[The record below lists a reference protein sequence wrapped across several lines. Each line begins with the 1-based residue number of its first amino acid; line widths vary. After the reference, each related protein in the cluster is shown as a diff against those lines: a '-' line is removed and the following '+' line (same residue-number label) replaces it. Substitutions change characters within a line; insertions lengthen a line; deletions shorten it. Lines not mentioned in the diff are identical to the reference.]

1 MLSTGNG
8 TLNVAIKNELAN
20 SSSLKSTHQVTAEW
34 NYNAYVLREE
44 IGCSYGDG
52 TPDDDGYQQY
62 SYTVGADP
70 VVIKDDTDRI
80 KYTPLQDVFK
90 INRPD
95 PGIIHVVGNDIGGD
109 IPINGD
115 GDSLAI
121 TRIFNLIS
129 EDTRVYPI
137 SNEASFKYWNS
148 FRWVY
153 NAATSSLKKVGF
165 SAADK
170 TIEAAKPFVKYK
182 EDINVNK
189 IVIKTQKHL
198 GYPTDF
204 TIQGWIEDPAD
215 NTYKWTTLKSYSSS
229 TALSDGILK
238 IYYDKTTN
246 TWEDY
251 VPAIDAPNEKVLTD
265 FSLASSSTKLLKG
278 LRFNVTKMSVANIPL
293 EVIEISPRLIA
304 DVTNSVI
311 NLSVNSSIGNSSYG
325 LPIGSIVSA
334 NGSLTLSDTEQY
346 FSKNNPLSIIKDY
359 MKPNVEIRIYQKLT
373 IGVNDYRFPV
383 KTMYT
388 GIWQEQDGF
397 NVSVELEDYFKFF
410 KESAA
415 PDLIIANNSGV
426 PTSVAMLMLMDNI
439 GFTGFRMD
447 KTSPNNDYE
456 DVVLDFFYSQK
467 EQTIMEVLES
477 LAISTQTAI
486 YMDVDN
492 DLVAMTKEK
501 TISPE
506 NKAFWIIG
514 NDGVTN
520 LKTSQDSVT
529 ETPLVDIGYLSNIAS
544 FSESSEPP
552 ITDINVQ
559 YNGLGL
565 ERKSMSLL
573 QNTDKKQQHLESPSF
588 GASFINKDLR
598 YTPDIVWQPG
608 NEKGSNDNYL
618 AAAALI
624 KDVWEEGPSTSTYFS
639 TKTRTASS
647 KSDAIKAFFDS
658 TERKNVMSIYLDK
671 EMINTFTNSYSGYV
685 MIDAE
690 VIRYEGISFFI
701 SNPKEGI
708 YKREII
714 FNQDEYNFEKS
725 KIRQGGSI
733 EPQSLIVYLDLEKEI
748 SPVDPTKNI
757 YTLVGDGRGQNKTEI
772 VKHFSVDTSKE
783 FLNQAANRD
792 WFKAGVHLWG
802 AKRELPQTIIN
813 GLTVTNRIDTFMTTK
828 TSGIITS
835 KSIPGYIKLSA
846 AKSGDQLTSTRTEA
860 QSIKD
865 FLPMNTTSEQIV
877 SGIFK
882 PIKNANGKAVP
893 IRRIGTRMRLVS
905 DVPKNVS
912 PGQQTIENSV
922 IGGIAWSVD
931 QTSQNSTSGLTG
943 YFLEVE
949 DTGTIDDQSLLNQT
963 YRNLR
968 LYKVYLDGGKHK
980 VKVLKNSWVNVSS
993 TPSSAADMG
1002 TALVD
1007 AKGNDKSYAQI
1018 FELEAVIRD
1027 SGGTRYY
1034 EVWWE
1039 NQMVLQASEPKS
1051 SIAPETNVA
1060 GLITRGKSSAIFEY
1074 LYVLSTPDDFV
1085 VPRSGSVITKSKDS
1099 KISSLASRGMLPE
1112 SLMLTIDK
1120 NNVFIHFED
1129 FGRYVREV
1137 KKLNVRFNNPTLA
1150 PKIISLSES
1159 NPNYYVSQYA
1169 PTAFGSEFWL
1179 YNTANNAIQID
1190 EASQTPLWIS
1200 GFALKEISPGVVQ
1213 SSKTI
1218 EKQEFDKDINDK
1230 YTINRN
1236 LYGKQEILLSG
1247 KFINR
1252 LDQAKSLADWVID
1265 NLSQERKSINV
1276 EVFPNPLFELGDKVG
1291 LLYDDKNYD
1300 DLTKTYSIVSISHN
1314 ISNGGPSMSLEIREC
1329 V

>member
-8 TLNVAIKNELAN
+8 TLNVAIKTELAN

-34 NYNAYVLREE
+34 NYNAYTLHQE
-44 IGCSYGDG
+44 IGCYYNDG
-52 TPDDDGYQQY
+52 TYDDGYQQY

-70 VVIKDDTDRI
+70 VVIKTDTDRI

-95 PGIIHVVGNDIGGD
+95 PGIIHVVGNDVGGD

-137 SNEASFKYWNS
+137 SNESSFKYWNS
-148 FRWVY
+148 FRWIY
-153 NAATSSLKKVGF
+153 DSATSAVKKVGF
-165 SAADK
+165 SAANK
-170 TIEAAKPFVKYK
+170 TIDAAKPFIKYQ

-204 TIQGWIEDPAD
+204 TIDGWIKDPAD
-215 NTYKWTTLKSYSSS
+215 NVYKWTTLKSYSSS
-229 TALSDGILK
+229 TVLSDGILK
-238 IYYDKTTN
+238 IYYDKATN
-246 TWEDY
+246 TWEEY
-251 VPAIDAPNEKVLTD
+251 VPAIDSPNEKVLTD
-265 FSLASSSTKLLKG
+265 FSLAGSSTKIIKG

-304 DVTNSVI
+304 DITNSVV
-311 NLSVNSSIGNSSYG
+311 NLSVSSSIGSSSYG

-334 NGSLTLSDTEQY
+334 NGSITLSDTEQY
-346 FSKNNPLSIIKDY
+346 FNKNNSLSIIKDY

-373 IGVNDYRFPV
+373 IGANDYRFPV

-388 GIWQEQDGF
+388 GIWQEQDSF
-397 NVSVELEDYFKFF
+397 TVSVEIEDYFKFF

-501 TISPE
+501 TIAPE
-506 NKAFWIIG
+506 NKSFWLIG
-514 NDGVTN
+514 NDGITT
-520 LKTSQDSVT
+520 LKTTQDSVT

-544 FSESSEPP
+544 FNESSEPP

-598 YTPDIVWQPG
+598 YTPDIVWSPG
-608 NEKGSNDNYL
+608 NEKGANDNYL
-618 AAAALI
+618 AAAALT
-624 KDVWEEGPSTSTYFS
+624 KDVWEEGPFTSSYFS

-647 KSDAIKAFFDS
+647 KYNAIKSFFDS
-658 TERKNVMSIYLDK
+658 TDRKNVMSIYLDK
-671 EMINTFTNSYSGYV
+671 EMINTFTNTYSGYV

-708 YKREII
+708 YKREIL

-733 EPQSLIVYLDLEKEI
+733 EPQALIVYLDLEKEI
-748 SPVDPTKNI
+748 STVDPTKNI

-783 FLNQAANRD
+783 FLNQDANRD

-865 FLPMNTTSEQIV
+865 FLPMNTVPEQIV

-882 PIKNANGKAVP
+882 PIKSSDGKSIP

-912 PGQQTIENSV
+912 PGQKTIENSV
-922 IGGIAWSVD
+922 IGGLAWSVK
-931 QTSQNSTSGLTG
+931 QTSQDSTSGLTG

-980 VKVLKNSWVNVSS
+980 VQVLKNSWVNVSS

-1027 SGGTRYY
+1027 SGSTRYY

-1039 NQMVLQASEPKS
+1039 NQIVLEASEPIS
-1051 SIAPETNVA
+1051 SIAPETNIA

-1085 VPRSGSVITKSKDS
+1085 VPRSSSVITKTKDS
-1099 KISSLASRGMLPE
+1099 RISSLASRGMLPE
-1112 SLMLTIDK
+1112 ALMLTINK

-1159 NPNYYVSQYA
+1159 NPNYYVSEYS

-1190 EASQTPLWIS
+1190 ESSMTPLWIS

-1213 SSKTI
+1213 SSQAI

-1252 LDQAKSLADWVID
+1252 LDQAQTLADWVIN
-1265 NLSQERKSINV
+1265 NLSNERKSINV
-1276 EVFPNPLFELGDKVG
+1276 EIFPNPLLELGDKIG
-1291 LLYDDKNYD
+1291 LLYDDKNYND
-1300 DLTKTYSIVSISHN
+1300 QTKTYSVVSISHS

>member
-1 MLSTGNG
+1 MLSTGNQ
-8 TLNVAIKNELAN
+8 TLNVAIKTELAN

-34 NYNAYVLREE
+34 NYNAYTLHEE
-44 IGCSYGDG
+44 IGCYFSNG
-52 TPDDDGYQQY
+52 TYDDGYQQY

-70 VVIKDDTDRI
+70 VVIKTDTDRI

-95 PGIIHVVGNDIGGD
+95 PGIIHVVGNDVGGD

-137 SNEASFKYWNS
+137 SGEASFKYWNS
-148 FRWVY
+148 FRWIY
-153 NAATSSLKKVGF
+153 DAATSSVKKIGF

-170 TIEAAKPFVKYK
+170 TIDGAKPFIKYK
-182 EDINVNK
+182 ENINVNK

-198 GYPTDF
+198 GHPTDF
-204 TIQGWIEDPAD
+204 TIDGFISGSWV
-215 NTYKWTTLKSYSSS
+215 TLKSYASS
-229 TALSDGILK
+229 TALADGILK
-238 IYYDKTTN
+238 IYYDKATN

-265 FSLASSSTKLLKG
+265 FSLAGTSTKLLKG
-278 LRFNVTKMSVANIPL
+278 LRLNVTKMSVSNIPL

-304 DVTNSVI
+304 DITNSVI
-311 NLSVNSSIGNSSYG
+311 DLSVNSSIGNSSYG

-346 FSKNNPLSIIKDY
+346 FSKNNPLSIIRNY

-373 IGVNDYRFPV
+373 VGVNDYRFPV

-388 GIWQEQDGF
+388 GIWQEQDNF
-397 NVSVELEDYFKFF
+397 NVSVEIEDYFKFF

-415 PDLIIANNSGV
+415 PDLIIANNTGV

-506 NKAFWIIG
+506 SKAFWIIG
-514 NDGVTN
+514 NDGVTS
-520 LKTSQDSVT
+520 LKTSQDNVAGST
-529 ETPLVDIGYLSNIAS
+529 LVDVGYLSNIAS

-565 ERKSMSLL
+565 ERKSMSLM

-624 KDVWEEGPSTSTYFS
+624 RDVSEDGPFTSTHFS
-639 TKTRTASS
+639 TKTRTAPSR
-647 KSDAIKAFFDS
+647 SDAVKAFFDS
-658 TERKNVMSIYLDK
+658 TERKDVMSIYLDK

-733 EPQSLIVYLDLEKEI
+733 EPQSLIVYLDLDKQI
-748 SPVDPTKNI
+748 SSVDPTKSV

-783 FLNQAANRD
+783 FMNQDANRD

-802 AKRELPQTIIN
+802 SKRELPQTIIN

-828 TSGIITS
+828 TSGILTS
-835 KSIPGYIKLSA
+835 KSIPGYIKLSS
-846 AKSGDQLTSTRTEA
+846 AKSGDQLTSTRTAE

-865 FLPMNTTSEQIV
+865 FLPMNTTPEQIV

-882 PIKNANGKAVP
+882 PIKTTDGKSVP

-912 PGQQTIENSV
+912 PGQKTIENSV
-922 IGGIAWSVD
+922 IGGIAWSVK
-931 QTSQNSTSGLTG
+931 QTSKSSTSGLTG

-949 DTGTIDDQSLLNQT
+949 DTGTIDEQSLLNQT

-993 TPSSAADMG
+993 TPSNAADMG
-1002 TALVD
+1002 TALTD

-1039 NQMVLQASEPKS
+1039 NQMVLEASEPIS

-1085 VPRSGSVITKSKDS
+1085 VPRSSSVITKSKDS
-1099 KISSLASRGMLPE
+1099 KISTLASRGMLPE
-1112 SLMLTIDK
+1112 SLMLTINK

-1159 NPNYYVSQYA
+1159 NPNYYVSEYA

-1179 YNTANNAIQID
+1179 YNTANNAVQID
-1190 EASQTPLWIS
+1190 ETSMTPLWIS

-1213 SSKTI
+1213 SSQAI

-1252 LDQAKSLADWVID
+1252 LDQARSLADWVIN
-1265 NLSQERKSINV
+1265 NLSEERKSINV
-1276 EVFPNPLFELGDKVG
+1276 GVFPNPLFELGDKVG
-1291 LLYDDKNYD
+1291 LLYSDKNYTD
-1300 DLTKTYSIVSISHN
+1300 QTKTYSIVSISHS

>member
-34 NYNAYVLREE
+34 NYNAYTLHKE
-44 IGCSYGDG
+44 IGCYYNDGSY
-52 TPDDDGYQQY
+52 DDGYQQY

-70 VVIKDDTDRI
+70 VVVKEDTDRI

-90 INRPD
+90 INRPN
-95 PGIIHVVGNDIGGD
+95 PGIVHIVGNDVSGNR
-109 IPINGD
+109 PINGD

-137 SNEASFKYWNS
+137 SNESSFKYWNS

-153 NAATSSLKKVGF
+153 DTQTASLKKVGF
-165 SAADK
+165 SKSDRS
-170 TIEAAKPFVKYK
+170 IEAAKPFIKYQ

-204 TIQGWIEDPAD
+204 TIDGFISGSWV
-215 NTYKWTTLKSYSSS
+215 TLKSYSSS

-251 VPAIDAPNEKVLTD
+251 VQAIDAPNEKVLTD
-265 FSLASSSTKLLKG
+265 FSLASSNTKLLSG
-278 LRFNVTKMSVANIPL
+278 IRFNVTKMSVANIPL

-334 NGSLTLSDTEQY
+334 SGSITLSDTEQY
-346 FSKNNPLSIIKDY
+346 FNKNNPLSIIKDY

-373 IGVNDYRFPV
+373 VGVNDYRFPI

-514 NDGVTN
+514 NDGVTQ
-520 LKTSQDSVT
+520 LKTSQDSVA
-529 ETPLVDIGYLSNIAS
+529 ETPLVDIGYLSNIGS
-544 FSESSEPP
+544 FNESSEPP

-565 ERKSMSLL
+565 EKKSMSLL
-573 QNTDKKQQHLESPSF
+573 QNVDKKQQHLESPSF

-598 YTPDIVWQPG
+598 YTPDIVWQTG

-624 KDVWEEGPSTSTYFS
+624 KELPEKSPIEYFNSLYPVDLTEVSTSKQNAVRQFYS
-639 TKTRTASS
+639 RSAGS
-647 KSDAIKAFFDS
+647 KEHLCI
-658 TERKNVMSIYLDK
+658 NLDK
-671 EMINTFTNSYSGYV
+671 EMINTFTNTYSGYV
-685 MIDAE
+685 MIDSE
-690 VIRYEGISFFI
+690 IIRYEGILFFI
-701 SNPKEGI
+701 SNPRERT
-708 YKREII
+708 YKKQIL
-714 FNQDEYNFEKS
+714 FSQDEYNFEKS

-733 EPQSLIVYLDLEKEI
+733 EPQSLVIYLSFDKEI
-748 SPVDPTKNI
+748 STVDTTKNI
-757 YTLVGDGRGQNKTEI
+757 YTLTGDGRGQNKTEI

-783 FLNQAANRD
+783 FLDQASSRD

-802 AKRELPQTIIN
+802 AKRQLPQTIIN

-835 KSIPGYIKLSA
+835 KSIPGYVKLSA
-846 AKSGDQLTSTRTEA
+846 AKSGDQLVSTRTEA
-860 QSIKD
+860 ESIKD
-865 FLPMNTTSEQIV
+865 FLPMNTTPEQIV

-882 PIKNANGKAVP
+882 PIKNKAGKAIP
-893 IRRIGTRMRLVS
+893 IKRIGTRMRLVS

-912 PGQQTIENSV
+912 PGEKTIENSV
-922 IGGIAWSVD
+922 IGGIAWSVK
-931 QTSQNSTSGLTG
+931 QTSKNSNSGLTG

-949 DTGTIDDQSLLNQT
+949 DTGTIDDHSLLNQT

-968 LYKVYLDGGKHK
+968 LYKVYLGQDGKHK
-980 VKVLKNSWVNVSS
+980 VQVLKNSWVNVSS

-1002 TALVD
+1002 TALAD
-1007 AKGNDKSYAQI
+1007 AKGSDKSYAQI

-1027 SGGTRYY
+1027 SGSTRYY

-1039 NQMVLQASEPKS
+1039 DQIVLTASEPKS
-1051 SIAPETNVA
+1051 SIAPETNIA

-1085 VPRSGSVITKSKDS
+1085 VEKSSSVITKTKDS
-1099 KISSLASRGMLPE
+1099 RISSLASRGMLPE
-1112 SLMLTIDK
+1112 TLMATI
-1120 NNVFIHFED
+1120 NNNKVFVHFED

-1137 KKLNVRFNNPTLA
+1137 KKLNVRFSYPTLS

-1159 NPNYYVSQYA
+1159 NPNYYVSEYS
-1169 PTAFGSEFWL
+1169 PTAFGAEFWL

-1190 EASQTPLWIS
+1190 ESAQTPLWIS
-1200 GFALKEISPGVVQ
+1200 GFALKEVNPGVAQ
-1213 SSKTI
+1213 SSRSI

-1252 LDQAKSLADWVID
+1252 LDQAESLASWVIN

-1291 LLYDDKNYD
+1291 LLYSDKNYTD
-1300 DLTKTYSIVSISHN
+1300 QTKTYSIVSISHS
-1314 ISNGGPSMSLEIREC
+1314 ISNSGPTMSLEIREC